1 MMPAPTPELQHSIS
15 AAITQAKVPPKLSL
29 LKNDFSASGMQMG
42 MVTLPTEEQ
51 GPHQPHVSVGSQL
64 SHNI

>member
-15 AAITQAKVPPKLSL
+15 AAITQAKVRPVPSL
-29 LKNDFSASGMQMG
+29 LKNDFSTSVTQMG
-42 MVTLPTEEQ
+42 TVTLPTEER